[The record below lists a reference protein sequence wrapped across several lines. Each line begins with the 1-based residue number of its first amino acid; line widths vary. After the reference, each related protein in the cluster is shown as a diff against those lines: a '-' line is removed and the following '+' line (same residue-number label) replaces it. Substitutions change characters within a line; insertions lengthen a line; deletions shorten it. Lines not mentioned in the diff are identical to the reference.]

1 MSRYTIGEPGFR
13 RLVRGERLIVP
24 GGIEVELASTIGW
37 VRLVR
42 AILDAIAP
50 PAERPS
56 KDPPQ
61 AREFLPNRYTRR
73 PDE

>member
-1 MSRYTIGEPGFR
+1 MSRYTISEPSFR

-24 GGIEVELASTIGW
+24 GGVEVELAPTIGW
-37 VRLVR
+37 VKMVR

-50 PAERPS
+50 PDSAGPP
-56 KDPPQ
+56 DPPQ

-73 PDE
+73 EVK